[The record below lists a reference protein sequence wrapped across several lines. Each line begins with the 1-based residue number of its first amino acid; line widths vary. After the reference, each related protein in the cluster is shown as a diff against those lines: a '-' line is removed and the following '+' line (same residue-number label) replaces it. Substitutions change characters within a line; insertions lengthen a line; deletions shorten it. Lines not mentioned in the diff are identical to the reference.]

1 MTPTRPYFLRAL
13 YEWILDNDCTPYLA
27 VNALYSGVEVPADY
41 IEDGEVTLNLAVTAV
56 LGLKIEN
63 NAVSFKAKFN
73 GIEHFVY
80 VPMGAVLGLYAKE
93 NGQGMLFPDEPG
105 FDFSEDE
112 ESPDDLPP
120 EPTPPK
126 KISRQHLK
134 VVK

>member
-27 VNALYSGVEVPADY
+27 VNALYTGVEVPEDY

-63 NAVSFKAKFN
+63 DSVSFKAKFN
-73 GIEHFVY
+73 GIEHYVY
-80 VPMGAVLGLYAKE
+80 VPMAAVLGLYSKE

-105 FDFSEDE
+105 FDTQDAEH
-112 ESPDDLPP
+112 PDDLPP

-126 KISRQHLK
+126 KSSKPHLK